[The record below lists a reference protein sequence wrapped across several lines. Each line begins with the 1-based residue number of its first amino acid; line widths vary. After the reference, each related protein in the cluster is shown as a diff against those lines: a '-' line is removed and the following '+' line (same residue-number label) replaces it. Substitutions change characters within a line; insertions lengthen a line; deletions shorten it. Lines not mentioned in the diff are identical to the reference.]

1 MNQELIMGAAVLAI
15 AAGLAGSQIQKRIDA
30 GECAKEVHKVRQ
42 AGVDALN
49 LLNIEAETRGR
60 ERDQARRE
68 VEKVNATTAAQYNA
82 LAAMLADDR
91 VKREE
96 ASTRVEAAAKEAAR
110 NARTATERATAA
122 RDLISQSPDRCAS
135 AAIPDDLVRM
145 LDGIGDTTARSG
157 MGASAMPASASA
169 SRP

>member
-1 MNQELIMGAAVLAI
+1 MNQAFIFGGIALALGA
-15 AAGLAGSQIQKRIDA
+15 GFAGSQIQKRIDA
-30 GECAKEVHKVRQ
+30 GECAKEVQKVRQ

-60 ERDQARRE
+60 ERDQARAE
-68 VEKVNATTAAQYNA
+68 VEKVNATTAAQYTA

-91 VKREE
+91 LKREE

-110 NARTATERATAA
+110 NAKTAGERATAA

-135 AAIPDDLVRM
+135 AVIPDDIVRM
-145 LDGIGDTTARSG
+145 LDGISDTTARGG
-157 MGASAMPASASA
+157 MGAGAMPAASSA